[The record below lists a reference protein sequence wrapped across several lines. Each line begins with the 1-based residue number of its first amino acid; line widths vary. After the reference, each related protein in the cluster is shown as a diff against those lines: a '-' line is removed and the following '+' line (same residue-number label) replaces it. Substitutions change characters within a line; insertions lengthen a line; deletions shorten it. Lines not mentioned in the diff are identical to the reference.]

1 MNKLIIISAVCVS
14 ALFSACSS
22 DDYAA
27 DNAEAKNLQLATAVE
42 AQESRAGT
50 SIQSTQFVSG
60 QKVGVWTF
68 TGTGTSAEFKYKNTP
83 MTTDGKGGLSS
94 ASGIYYDP
102 AKTVNVWAIHPYD
115 ETWTTKWNT
124 STAQKLIFTMPTD
137 QSTQANY
144 ANADLCVGHLAGIKA
159 DGTKHIIPMK
169 HLMSKITLKIVDGDA
184 NDGFTVNNDHIDNAA
199 IWTKYKVQITTRNT
213 FAADAD
219 PIASVAPYEGIG
231 QIKCAGSA
239 STSKLNSSAIVPSGQ
254 TYAAGDKLIFIM
266 LNPFRSPIEYK
277 LPSALTLQ
285 PGTEYIFTV
294 RISLRKV
301 EVTMDLADWNIV
313 RTSGVL
319 QY

>member
-1 MNKLIIISAVCVS
+1 MNKIIVISAVCFS
-14 ALFSACSS
+14 ALVSACSS

-27 DNAEAKNLQLATAVE
+27 DKAEAKELQIATAVE
-42 AQESRAGT
+42 AQESRAGI

-68 TGTGTSAEFKYKNTP
+68 TGSGSSAVFKNKNLS
-83 MTTDGKGGLSS
+83 MTTDGKGGLSC

-102 AKTVNVWAIHPYD
+102 AETVNVWAIHPYD
-115 ETWTTKWNT
+115 ATWTDKLNKTT
-124 STAQKLIFTMPTD
+124 SQTIIFTLPTD

-159 DGTKHIIPMK
+159 DGTKHVIPMK

-184 NDGFTVNNDHIDNAA
+184 NDGFTVDNAHIDYAA
-199 IWTKYKVQITTRNT
+199 IWSCIKVQITTRNT

-231 QIKCAGSA
+231 QIRCAGSA
-239 STSKLNSSAIVPSGQ
+239 SASKVNSSAIVPPGQ
-254 TYAAGDKLIFIM
+254 KYAAGDKIFFIM
-266 LNPFRSPIEYK
+266 PNPGREPIEYK
-277 LPSALTLQ
+277 LPSALTLE
-285 PGTEYIFTV
+285 PGVEYIFTV
-294 RISLRKV
+294 RIKLQKV
-301 EVTMDLADWNIV
+301 EVTMDLADWNIE
-313 RTSGVL
+313 RRSGVI